1 MKIYCYFVPKYTFVA
16 ERRVFKVGEEYPVY
30 IQEDYFT
37 LVAENGEFNLTKK
50 ASTRPLKIGRT
61 QLKSKWRQTMF
72 NYSSEIKWIRVTDI
86 DGGLV
91 WINLEKVERIYRTSD
106 GSIFEFANT
115 VIQTIV
121 PFEKIPELL
130 SGGTA

>member
-1 MKIYCYFVPKYTFVA
+1 
-16 ERRVFKVGEEYPVY
+16 
-30 IQEDYFT
+30 
-37 LVAENGEFNLTKK
+37 
-50 ASTRPLKIGRT
+50 
-61 QLKSKWRQTMF
+61 MF
-72 NYSSEIKWIRVTDI
+72 NYSSEVKWIQVTDI

-91 WINLEKVERIYRTSD
+91 WINLEKVERIYRASD

-130 SGGTA
+130 IGDGQ

>member
-1 MKIYCYFVPKYTFVA
+1 
-16 ERRVFKVGEEYPVY
+16 
-30 IQEDYFT
+30 
-37 LVAENGEFNLTKK
+37 
-50 ASTRPLKIGRT
+50 
-61 QLKSKWRQTMF
+61 MF
-72 NYSSEIKWIRVTDI
+72 NYSSEVKWIQVTDI

-91 WINLEKVERIYRTSD
+91 WINLEKVERISRASD

-121 PFEKIPELL
+121 PFEEIPELL

>member
-1 MKIYCYFVPKYTFVA
+1 
-16 ERRVFKVGEEYPVY
+16 
-30 IQEDYFT
+30 
-37 LVAENGEFNLTKK
+37 
-50 ASTRPLKIGRT
+50 
-61 QLKSKWRQTMF
+61 MF
-72 NYSSEIKWIRVTDI
+72 NYSSAVKWIRVTDI

-91 WINLEKVERIYRTSD
+91 WINLEEVEGIYRNSD

-130 SGGTA
+130 SGDRQ

>member
-1 MKIYCYFVPKYTFVA
+1 
-16 ERRVFKVGEEYPVY
+16 
-30 IQEDYFT
+30 
-37 LVAENGEFNLTKK
+37 
-50 ASTRPLKIGRT
+50 
-61 QLKSKWRQTMF
+61 MF
-72 NYSSEIKWIRVTDI
+72 NYSSEVKWIQVTDI

-130 SGGTA
+130 SGDGQ

>member
-1 MKIYCYFVPKYTFVA
+1 
-16 ERRVFKVGEEYPVY
+16 
-30 IQEDYFT
+30 
-37 LVAENGEFNLTKK
+37 
-50 ASTRPLKIGRT
+50 
-61 QLKSKWRQTMF
+61 MF
-72 NYSSEIKWIRVTDI
+72 NYSSEIKWIQVTDI

-91 WINLEKVERIYRTSD
+91 WINLEEVERIYRNSD
-106 GSIFEFANT
+106 GSTFEFANT